1 MRRFLSNPPLGDL
14 PFGFPLLA
22 ILLEVQSMIHETARF
37 QFDQQRVISEVIDG
51 EFVVVHFESG
61 CYYSIRGTGADVCRL
76 LSAGYALQEIIS
88 RLATHHQLSESQV
101 GPEVRQFVA
110 RLVEE
115 GLLAPASEDGQQ
127 HGPVELS
134 DAPYAAP
141 SFEKFDDMAD
151 QLLLDPIHEI
161 GEAGWPVRPAA

>member
-1 MRRFLSNPPLGDL
+1 MTD
-14 PFGFPLLA
+14 
-22 ILLEVQSMIHETARF
+22 QTAHF
-37 QFDQQRVISEVIDG
+37 CFDSQRVISEVIEG

-76 LSAGYALQEIIS
+76 LLAGNALAAVVAQ
-88 RLATHHQLSESQV
+88 LAKHHQLPEARIE
-101 GPEVRQFVA
+101 PEVRQFVA

-115 GLLAPASEDGQQ
+115 QLLVAAGGEASQV
-127 HGPVELS
+127 GPVELS
-134 DAPYAAP
+134 GGPYAAP
-141 SFEKFDDMAD
+141 TFEKFDDMAD

>member
-1 MRRFLSNPPLGDL
+1 MTDQTAHFRFDN
-14 PFGFPLLA
+14 
-22 ILLEVQSMIHETARF
+22 
-37 QFDQQRVISEVIDG
+37 QRIISEVIEG
-51 EFVVVHFESG
+51 EFVIVHFESG

-76 LSAGYALQEIIS
+76 LLAGHSLPDVIA
-88 RLATHHQLSESQV
+88 RLASLCQLPESQV

-115 GLLAPASEDGQQ
+115 QLLVAADGNASQV
-127 HGPVELS
+127 GPVELS
-134 DAPYAAP
+134 SAPYAAP

>member
-1 MRRFLSNPPLGDL
+1 M
-14 PFGFPLLA
+14 
-22 ILLEVQSMIHETARF
+22 
-37 QFDQQRVISEVIDG
+37 IDG

-76 LSAGYALQEIIS
+76 LLAGHAVQDVVS
-88 RLATHHQLSESQV
+88 RLAKHHNLPESQI

-110 RLVEE
+110 RLVAEQ
-115 GLLAPASEDGQQ
+115 LLVRGSGDEPGRLGPA
-127 HGPVELS
+127 ELS
-134 DAPYAAP
+134 AAPYASP
-141 SFEKFDDMAD
+141 TFEKFDDMAD